1 MPKTLIAVTVT
12 VLLLAGCT
20 SSDNDGSETEQ
31 PPTPT
36 ASATAEANNND
47 GSEAEQ
53 PEPLNYMS
61 VQLYDEDNFGALTA
75 SECLSATGPGEPYD
89 NVPNATFSVM
99 NERMEVIGVLF
110 PDHRLGARAP
120 TCTYLFSGSFDL
132 SDRMLIQGPRM
143 QQNGFPVLL
152 SEVTDIDGDKLLV
165 ELSLGVNTEWLD

>member
-1 MPKTLIAVTVT
+1 MPKTLIAVVVT

-20 SSDNDGSETEQ
+20 SNDNDASET
-31 PPTPT
+31 
-36 ASATAEANNND
+36 
-47 GSEAEQ
+47 EQ

-61 VQLYDEDNFGALTA
+61 VQLYDEDNFGELTA
-75 SECLSATGPGEPYD
+75 SECLSATGPGEAYD
-89 NVPNATFSVM
+89 NVPNATFSVV

-110 PDHRLGARAP
+110 PDYSLDAGAP
-120 TCTYLFSGSFDL
+120 TCTYFFSGSFDL

-152 SEVTDIDGDKLLV
+152 RDVTDINGDKLLV